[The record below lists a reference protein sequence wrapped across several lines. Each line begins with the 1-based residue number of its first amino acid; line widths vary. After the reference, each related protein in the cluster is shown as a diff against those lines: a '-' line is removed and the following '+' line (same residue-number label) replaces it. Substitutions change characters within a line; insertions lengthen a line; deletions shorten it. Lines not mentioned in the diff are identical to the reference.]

1 MRPNNVSGSQGL
13 TYYYPKY
20 HKIDPRFTSQD
31 TFWHG
36 GLAES
41 FGLHGSIKQADF
53 ANLLAGNDLNG
64 NQLIRDGRNKQGKA
78 EHRSA
83 TDISFS
89 APKSLSLSA
98 LHADFKDLLKAH
110 QKAVIATLNYIEDKH
125 LFIRKYHDN
134 QQQVYLS
141 RKALFAVFPHSISRS
156 LDPQLHSHCLI
167 MNISNYDGKYYAL
180 WSDSIYRH
188 QRLIESVY
196 LSNLAHEVRQLGY
209 PISLR
214 KDGFFEITSVKDEW
228 IKMFSKRTRDIEE
241 AEQKI
246 QAETGVASLSPAIRR
261 QVVLA
266 SRQAKNRSVTAS
278 DLHELWNSQLDRY
291 ELIKA
296 IHNSRSLS
304 LPQHKISASDYI
316 RLAVANIHESE
327 SLFSKADCI
336 NNALQISR
344 GFYRYPEM
352 EKAFRQL
359 VKEREILLQQINMRV
374 SSRFNEA
381 LFTSHKMKQLEADL
395 LQRIF
400 KGKDNCQPMLSPEQT
415 DKHLSAYDYFTHG
428 QKEAVT
434 HILTSTDRFSLIQGD
449 AGVGKTSA
457 LTAVR
462 EILETE
468 NSPFRLRGLGYTGR
482 TSEELELSA
491 GIKSDTIS
499 HFLQGKNLSINKA
512 EIWLVDESSLVGSS
526 QLSALTDKALS
537 HQARLILIGDCH
549 QIQSISAGRF
559 FTDLQHNG
567 QMKIVTMNERLRQK
581 TPNAQKLVSEVTE
594 YQMGK
599 RGNLSS
605 VFTLLKQENNI
616 VEIPQQS
623 ECIKAL
629 VTDYCSRKNYHKT
642 MIITATREH
651 RLAINLYVRQELQQR
666 GLIDKQDYLLSVMA
680 PVSLTGTDRYFAH
693 SYQIGQRAFV
703 NAKIAGIH
711 LNQPQQSVTIPAGQV
726 VQITQTATQYN
737 RLTLTNGAQNINVSL
752 KHHAHKLSWYEDR
765 RAGFSV
771 GDKIVFLKN
780 DRQLSVKNGNTG
792 IIKALDD
799 IGNLSIKLDSGKQR
813 QFNLKQY
820 AYIDHAYA
828 ISVHKSQGATA
839 KDVIFYA
846 DSAFPSMN
854 RTEFLYVALSRAQYS
869 TKLYTDNIKNIQKQF
884 ERGQE
889 KTSTLSPVKKLG
901 KGFALGM

>member
-1 MRPNNVSGSQGL
+1 MRPFNVSGSQAI
-13 TYYYPKY
+13 TYYYDR
-20 HKIDPRFTSQD
+20 DPIFSPQD
-31 TFWHG
+31 CFWHG
-36 GLAES
+36 QGAEELKLR
-41 FGLHGSIKQADF
+41 GNIKQADF
-53 ANLLAGNDLNG
+53 ANLIAGSDKKG
-64 NQLIRDGRNKQGKA
+64 NQLIRDGRNAKGQSI
-78 EHRSA
+78 HRSA

-98 LHADFKDLLKAH
+98 LHADFKDLFEAH
-110 QKAVIATLNYIEDKH
+110 KKAVIATLDYIENKH
-125 LFIRKYHDN
+125 FFIRKYHDN
-134 QQQVYLS
+134 RQQVYLS
-141 RKALFAVFPHSISRS
+141 RQAVFAVFPHSNSRS

-167 MNISNYDGKYYAL
+167 LNISKYDQKYYAL

-188 QRLIESVY
+188 QRLINSVY

-209 PISLR
+209 PLSLR

-266 SRQAKNRSVTAS
+266 SRQTKDRSVTAT

-291 ELIKA
+291 ELIKT
-296 IHNSRSLS
+296 IRNSRSLS

-359 VKEREILLQQINMRV
+359 VKEREILLQQINMKA

-462 EILETE
+462 EILELE

-482 TSEELELSA
+482 ASEELELSA

-499 HFLQGKNLSINKA
+499 HFLQGKNFKIELNEA
-512 EIWLVDESSLVGSS
+512 WLVDESSLVGSS

-559 FTDLQHNG
+559 FSGLQESG
-567 QMKIVTMNERLRQK
+567 QMPIITMNERLRQK
-581 TPNAQKLVSEVTE
+581 TPFSQKLVHEVIE
-594 YQMGK
+594 FQAEE
-599 RGNLSS
+599 RQNLSS

-616 VEIPQQS
+616 IEIPQQS

-629 VTDYCSRKNYHKT
+629 VTDYCGRKNYHKT

-693 SYQIGQRAFV
+693 NYQIGQTAFV
-703 NAKIAGIH
+703 NAEINGIS
-711 LNQPQQSVTIPAGQV
+711 LNRQNQSTTISAGQL
-726 VQITQTATQYN
+726 VQINHADAQNN
-737 RLTLTNGAQNINVSL
+737 RLTLITFDQQEITVSL
-752 KHHAHKLSWYEDR
+752 KHHAHKLSWYADR
-765 RAGFSV
+765 QAGFSV

-780 DRQLSVKNGNTG
+780 DRQLSVKNGNSG

-799 IGNLSIKLDSGKQR
+799 TGNLSIKLDSGKQR

-820 AYIDHAYA
+820 PFLDHSYA
-828 ISVHKSQGATA
+828 ISAHKSQGATA
-839 KDVIFYA
+839 KNVIFYA

-901 KGFALGM
+901 KGFGLGI